1 LCLFQLGTLFFSL
14 LQINMELPALNA
26 DYVDLTAVQGE
37 LEVGP
42 PSPYTAS
49 PITGQA
55 ELAVALAANPAVT
68 AALSRDPSLGA
79 TATACLAAAKAAG
92 TVRGYSGTL
101 RRYNAFCSLAGLE
114 PLSFTEDVLI
124 QFILHLDQ
132 REAGYHLLASVK
144 PALVYL
150 SSTLGV
156 PPGFSPAVDLLLA
169 GAKRRARAAA
179 GPARKAPALSP
190 EDLAAVLSRVFPP
203 HDKVGLAEAAHMRM
217 AFRLVVEYHTLCRL
231 ACFRQLRACHFEL
244 AGDDIVVT
252 FPSAKNDQL
261 HLGRSSCLV
270 ASGSDFCP
278 VRITKLY
285 FQRFGL
291 RFGLAAGDKSFINF
305 RIRREASRVLPIR
318 DKSLSASQ
326 ATTDLRT
333 LLTAAGVACPGA
345 TDKSVKMSGVTAAF
359 AAGASSEEVM
369 HIGRWQTPHI
379 PLRYKHNSAEFKRS
393 VAALIPPVAGAGA
406 TD

>member
-1 LCLFQLGTLFFSL
+1 
-14 LQINMELPALNA
+14 MEVPAPDAN
-26 DYVDLTAVQGE
+26 YIDLTAVQGE
-37 LEVGP
+37 LEIGP
-42 PSPYTAS
+42 PSPHLAS
-49 PITGQA
+49 PTTGQA

-114 PLSFTEDVLI
+114 LLSFTEDVLI

-132 REAGYHLLASVK
+132 REAGHHLLASVK

-156 PPGFSPAVDLLLA
+156 PPGFTPAADLLLA
-169 GAKRRARAAA
+169 GAKRRARALA

-190 EDLAAVLSRVFPP
+190 EDLAAVLSWVFPP
-203 HDKVGLAEAAHMRM
+203 HDRVGLAEAAQMCT

-231 ACFRQLRACHFEL
+231 ACL
-244 AGDDIVVT
+244 V
-252 FPSAKNDQL
+252 FPSAKNNQL

-278 VRITKLY
+278 VRITRLF

-291 RFGLAAGDKSFINF
+291 RFGLTTGDQSFVNF

-326 ATTDLRT
+326 ATADLRA
-333 LLTAAGVACPGA
+333 LLAAAGVACPGA
-345 TDKSVKMSGVTAAF
+345 TDKSLKMSGVTAAF

-369 HIGRWQTPHI
+369 HISRWQTPHI
-379 PLRYKHNSAEFKRS
+379 PLCYKHNSADFKRS
-393 VAALIPPVAGAGA
+393 VAALIPPVAGAGV

>member
-1 LCLFQLGTLFFSL
+1 
-14 LQINMELPALNA
+14 MEVPALDA

-42 PSPYTAS
+42 PSPYIAS
-49 PITGQA
+49 PTSGQA

-79 TATACLAAAKAAG
+79 TAAACLAAAKAAG
-92 TVRGYSGTL
+92 TVQGYSGTL
-101 RRYNAFCSLAGLE
+101 RRYNAFCFLAGLE
-114 PLSFTEDVLI
+114 PLSFTED
-124 QFILHLDQ
+124 
-132 REAGYHLLASVK
+132 
-144 PALVYL
+144 
-150 SSTLGV
+150 
-156 PPGFSPAVDLLLA
+156 
-169 GAKRRARAAA
+169 
-179 GPARKAPALSP
+179 
-190 EDLAAVLSRVFPP
+190 LSRVFPLR
-203 HDKVGLAEAAHMRM
+203 DKVGLAEAAHMRT

-291 RFGLAAGDKSFINF
+291 HFGLAAGESP
-305 RIRREASRVLPIR
+305 L
-318 DKSLSASQ
+318 LTSASGERP
-326 ATTDLRT
+326 LGFCR
-333 LLTAAGVACPGA
+333 
-345 TDKSVKMSGVTAAF
+345 SGT
-359 AAGASSEEVM
+359 SC
-369 HIGRWQTPHI
+369 
-379 PLRYKHNSAEFKRS
+379 
-393 VAALIPPVAGAGA
+393 
-406 TD
+406 

>member
-1 LCLFQLGTLFFSL
+1 
-14 LQINMELPALNA
+14 MDVPAPDANY
-26 DYVDLTAVQGE
+26 DDLTAVQGE

-42 PSPYTAS
+42 PSPHFAS
-49 PITGQA
+49 PTTGQA

-68 AALSRDPSLGA
+68 AALSRDPSLGV

-101 RRYNAFCSLAGLE
+101 RRYNASCSLAGLE
-114 PLSFTEDVLI
+114 PLSFSEDMLI

-132 REAGYHLLASVK
+132 QEAGYHLLASVK

-156 PPGFSPAVDLLLA
+156 PPGFTPTADLLLA
-169 GAKRRARAAA
+169 GAKRRARALA
-179 GPARKAPALSP
+179 GPAQKAPALLP
-190 EDLAAVLSRVFPP
+190 EDLAAVLARIFPP
-203 HDKVGLAEAAHMRM
+203 HDKVGLAEAAQMRT

-231 ACFRQLRACHFEL
+231 ACFRQLRACHFEP
-244 AGDDIVVT
+244 AGDDIVIT

-278 VRITKLY
+278 VRITRLY
-285 FQRFGL
+285 FQ
-291 RFGLAAGDKSFINF
+291 RFGLAAGDKSFVNF

-318 DKSLSASQ
+318 DRSLSASQ
-326 ATTDLRT
+326 ATADLHAPCWWRPVSPALVPPT
-333 LLTAAGVACPGA
+333 RA
-345 TDKSVKMSGVTAAF
+345 
-359 AAGASSEEVM
+359 
-369 HIGRWQTPHI
+369 
-379 PLRYKHNSAEFKRS
+379 LRCWE
-393 VAALIPPVAGAGA
+393 
-406 TD
+406 